1 MIPCMDEHT
10 YINTHTYQHT
20 FKLCIIP
27 AVSFQEQLTN
37 RKIANHKKTNKL
49 IDMDEYNNNNKKKN
63 KRLNKNRPTEM
74 SSKRQVSRFRQVVED
89 SDGMNY
95 AGKTRDPRFD
105 SMSGT
110 LNIGHWNTA
119 YSFLK
124 QHKED
129 EINEL
134 KKKNQ
139 KM

>member
-1 MIPCMDEHT
+1 M
-10 YINTHTYQHT
+10 
-20 FKLCIIP
+20 
-27 AVSFQEQLTN
+27 QL
-37 RKIANHKKTNKL
+37 H
-49 IDMDEYNNNNKKKN
+49 EYNNKK

-74 SSKRQVSRFRQVVED
+74 SSKKQVSRYREVVED
-89 SDGMNY
+89 SDGMSY
-95 AGKTRDPRFD
+95 HRKSRDPRFD

-134 KKKNQ
+134 KKKSKNV
-139 KM
+139 KRMMFI

>member
-1 MIPCMDEHT
+1 
-10 YINTHTYQHT
+10 
-20 FKLCIIP
+20 
-27 AVSFQEQLTN
+27 
-37 RKIANHKKTNKL
+37 
-49 IDMDEYNNNNKKKN
+49 MDEYNNNNKKKN

-124 QHKED
+124 QYKED

-134 KKKNQ
+134 KKKIKKCKKNDVYLKEKLTKQ
-139 KM
+139 MSKLKKFMRKD